1 MAPLDFFRLGLQLRL
16 ALLIEDFLL
25 AESPVFVVII
35 FLQFALQFILIEVEH
50 EGVKVAGIEHVLR
63 V

>member
-50 EGVKVAGIEHVLR
+50 EGVKVAGIEHVLC

>member
-50 EGVKVAGIEHVLR
+50 EGVKVAGIEHVFR